1 MGMGKILYTHSLQHC
16 MIYWVGSH
24 VTRPSWPPGPR
35 FSGRSPRNRMS
46 CDQGCGSGWS
56 QSSSYLRERKK
67 NQTDPEKLL
76 GSDLIDF
83 TLNFFF
89 RYERQNN
96 LTLTFKSLCL
106 DWIRIWPF
114 FENQIRVKPGC
125 NHDWKSNKFTCVEK
139 SLDPSKLLTYYHE
152 LSHLNHQRIT
162 KAGK

>member
-1 MGMGKILYTHSLQHC
+1 MSRAHLGRQVHGFQGDLQGTG
-16 MIYWVGSH
+16 WV
-24 VTRPSWPPGPR
+24 VTRVADPAGANPFPTCEKEIKIKPI
-35 FSGRSPRNRMS
+35 
-46 CDQGCGSGWS
+46 
-56 QSSSYLRERKK
+56 
-67 NQTDPEKLL
+67 PEKLL

-125 NHDWKSNKFTCVEK
+125 NHDWKSNKFTCVEFVPIPRKK
-139 SLDPSKLLTYYHE
+139 SGSEQITHLLSWIITPQPSKDNESREIDVT
-152 LSHLNHQRIT
+152 S
-162 KAGK
+162 GK